1 MKTRYDILKEN
12 AEIRKSRQ
20 KNIEELQPMLDEARA
35 LYAVIPD
42 RHDDLEIIRERE
54 VVHRRIKELSAL
66 IEDEQKA
73 IEELDGAPGTD
84 IEGIVAKMGI

>member
-12 AEIRKSRQ
+12 AEIRQARQ
-20 KNIEELQPMLDEARA
+20 KNIAELQPMLDEARA
-35 LYAVIPD
+35 LYEIIPD

-54 VVHRRIKELSAL
+54 VVFRRIKELSAL

-84 IEGIVAKMGI
+84 IEKKKKKMGI